1 MAIFKKWPVNVSIF
15 EKRGEGVVVFR
26 DKGSRIQK
34 KHGETY
40 YQIKKKKIKIPPVN
54 YQYIY
59 RVMEKGKIRQWI
71 FLYSV
76 SPYVHTPLELKNDLA
91 TALENGSMTVE
102 QAEQQVLPNL
112 IKKRNA
118 PAYDIAINSETA
130 WMQWKNTA
138 DRITIYRTEYK
149 STLEKILPIAMVA
162 TTGIIIGI
170 MLYMTIGQMQLVSNA
185 FSSAMDA
192 SVKVS
197 QNLETVARLLTNSPA
212 TATPPF

>member
-1 MAIFKKWPVNVSIF
+1 MAIFKKWPVNISIF
-15 EKRGEGVVVFR
+15 EKRGDSVVVYR

-34 KHGETY
+34 RQGETY

-59 RVMEKGKIRQWI
+59 RVMEKDKIRQWI

-76 SPYVHTPLELKNDLA
+76 SPYVHTPLELKKDLT

-102 QAEQQVLPNL
+102 QAEHDILPSL
-112 IKKRNA
+112 IKKRNS
-118 PAYDIAINSETA
+118 PDYDIAINSETA

-170 MLYMTIGQMQLVSNA
+170 MLYMTIGQMQLVTNA

-192 SVKVS
+192 SVKVTEH
-197 QNLETVARLLTNSPA
+197 LETVTRLLTNSPA
-212 TATPPF
+212 TANPPF